1 MNYHII
7 QIDDTRQDNVMG
19 IKHVLGKERLD
30 INSVNAHKDP
40 ELNEFYSSNPEF
52 RVTGSGLTK
61 PEVGCFASHYL
72 AWKYIVKNNLEDLL
86 ILEDDA
92 LLKDNFLNKYN
103 SSKNKLP
110 KDYDMFFL
118 YANRYM
124 AARFSIKEHYIKNH
138 FISKAYQDW
147 STLAYLISY
156 EGAVKAISLTHE
168 LGMIRPVDNF
178 LLEGGEKGLL
188 NVYAP
193 KPPELLPIE
202 INEKYESTIRI
213 KNV

>member
-7 QIDDTRQDNVMG
+7 QIDNSRQDN
-19 IKHVLGKERLD
+19 ITEIENILGDRRAV
-30 INSVNAHKDP
+30 IPVVNAHNESDLK
-40 ELNEFYSSNPEF
+40 EFYSSNLEF
-52 RVTGSGLTK
+52 RVTGAELTK

-72 AWKYIVKNNLEDLL
+72 AWKYIVKNKLEDLL

-92 LLKDNFLNKYN
+92 LLKNNFLNKYT
-103 SSKNKLP
+103 SSKKKLP

-124 AARFSIKEHYIKNH
+124 AARFSIKDHYIKNH
-138 FISKAYQDW
+138 FIARAYQDW

-156 EGAVKAISLTHE
+156 EGAVKAIDLTHKM
-168 LGMIRPVDNF
+168 GMIRPVDNF
-178 LLEGGEKGLL
+178 LLEGGENRLL

-202 INEKYESTIRI
+202 INEKYESTIRT